1 MSKAMR
7 REGFDYMT
15 LEDFEELL
23 ADKPEHEKWELIGGR
38 LVRLMVGARW
48 EHHFIVRNIT
58 FEATARLRNAGSS
71 CDVFSE
77 TFWLKERFMDLAV
90 FPDVMVRCGPR
101 LDPSSIAI
109 SDPVVLVE
117 VTGPGSESRDRV
129 EKDILYRRLP
139 SLQHYVIVERDVA
152 RVDVT
157 DRQGEGWTL
166 RRAEGLSETVALP
179 ALGIEMPLAA
189 IYRKVLDDR
198 LG

>member
-1 MSKAMR
+1 MSRAMR

-15 LEDFEELL
+15 LDDFEELL
-23 ADKPEHEKWELIGGR
+23 ADKPDHEKWELIGGR

-58 FEATARLRNAGSS
+58 FEFTGRLRNAMSS

-101 LDPSSIAI
+101 LDPNLIAI
-109 SDPVVLVE
+109 NDPVVLVE
-117 VTGPGSESRDRV
+117 VTGPGSASRDRV
-129 EKDILYRRLP
+129 EKDILYRQLP

-157 DRQGEGWTL
+157 DRHGESWAL
-166 RRAEGLSETVALP
+166 RRAEGLDETVALP
-179 ALGIEMPLAA
+179 ALGIELPLGG
-189 IYRKVLDDR
+189 IYRKVLSDAP
-198 LG
+198 G